1 MNAEQYR
8 AYCIPSNPL
17 NDLGASTDWF
27 DEITRLG
34 VTHMHTLTLSG
45 GTARTNYRLTADYR
59 NAEGV
64 DLRSDRREY
73 GARAS
78 INHTTKDGLFTFS
91 ANISPRD
98 IKRQVAANVFTGAI
112 QNNPTVPVYD
122 SKEKMGIIAF
132 LQVAGYIT
140 LLNDLKKS
148 RMIQKLTFWS
158 GMLLQASIYF
168 RYLIPK
174 PGYGAKISNNS
185 IAI

>member
-1 MNAEQYR
+1 MLVQIGLMKYAFRGHTY
-8 AYCIPSNPL
+8 AY
-17 NDLGASTDWF
+17 
-27 DEITRLG
+27 
-34 VTHMHTLTLSG
+34 HTLSG

-122 SKEKMGIIAF
+122 SKEKN
-132 LQVAGYIT
+132 GYY
-140 LLNDLKKS
+140 
-148 RMIQKLTFWS
+148 RFPS
-158 GMLLQASIYF
+158 GSGLYNIVE
-168 RYLIPK
+168 RT
-174 PGYGAKISNNS
+174 
-185 IAI
+185 

>member
-1 MNAEQYR
+1 M
-8 AYCIPSNPL
+8 
-17 NDLGASTDWF
+17 DF
-27 DEITRLG
+27 
-34 VTHMHTLTLSG
+34 
-45 GTARTNYRLTADYR
+45 
-59 NAEGV
+59 
-64 DLRSDRREY
+64 
-73 GARAS
+73 
-78 INHTTKDGLFTFS
+78 FTFS

-122 SKEKMGIIAF
+122 SKEKNGYYAF

-168 RYLIPK
+168 RYLTPK
-174 PGYGAKISNNS
+174 TRIWC
-185 IAI
+185 

>member
-1 MNAEQYR
+1 M
-8 AYCIPSNPL
+8 
-17 NDLGASTDWF
+17 DF
-27 DEITRLG
+27 
-34 VTHMHTLTLSG
+34 
-45 GTARTNYRLTADYR
+45 
-59 NAEGV
+59 
-64 DLRSDRREY
+64 
-73 GARAS
+73 
-78 INHTTKDGLFTFS
+78 FTFS

-122 SKEKMGIIAF
+122 SKEKNGYYRF
-132 LQVAGYIT
+132 PSGSLGYIT

-174 PGYGAKISNNS
+174 TRYGAKISNNS